1 MDDAAV
7 IRDGREETPSSAVAV
22 GVFNDAI
29 GNNRIIGGLRIVL
42 PPFWFYD
49 LKKIQF
55 RFHSLLSNCFFEKTY
70 RYRLFE

>member
-1 MDDAAV
+1 
-7 IRDGREETPSSAVAV
+7 VAV

-55 RFHSLLSNCFFEKTY
+55 RFHCFFEKTY
-70 RYRLFE
+70 RYRLLE